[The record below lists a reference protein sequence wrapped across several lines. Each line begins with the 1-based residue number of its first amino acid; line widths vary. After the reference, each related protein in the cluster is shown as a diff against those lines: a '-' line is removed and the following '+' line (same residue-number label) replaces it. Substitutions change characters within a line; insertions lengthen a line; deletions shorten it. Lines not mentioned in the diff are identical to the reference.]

1 MSDRWLLGG
10 IAVDLAT
17 QRVARGDAS
26 VRLSPRAAAVLR
38 ALIACGNR
46 PLLREEAL
54 DQVWSQSA
62 TGDEVVSKAINELR
76 QALGDTDARAR
87 RFIETIPKRG
97 YRLLCAIVAADEA
110 TAAPAA
116 ETADAA
122 ASAASTALPVVA
134 IAAIPSA
141 GSVDQA
147 AAHPPSPP
155 SASAA
160 RTAAASPPSATPV
173 PTRDPA
179 TPAPPADAPAGTADD
194 PELPAAA
201 APLRKAAIAAP
212 RSIAAPGPAQ
222 PRLIWVALGLALAAA
237 GIATLLQKP
246 GTAFARYS
254 AESLR
259 RDLAAGAQPVV
270 AATDY
275 VGYVAALPDGS
286 GAVYSALQQ
295 GHLRL
300 QRRAFAATAASPLTQ
315 ADGSDELAPALSHDG
330 RWIAFAE
337 FRGSH
342 CQLQLRSLSDGSQ
355 RDLAPCS
362 LRFAEWLE
370 FTPDNSAL
378 LLPRLR
384 AGETQM
390 SLHRL
395 NLADGAIAPLDYPRE
410 PRGDDMQ
417 ARYSPDGRWLAL
429 RRGAQPHS
437 ALWLIDL
444 RRNRAR
450 ELLSSHWGLDGF
462 AWLPDSNALIAASSF
477 GSDAGLWRISVDA
490 RRDFLGQRGANCPSI
505 APADG
510 SLLYTQGP
518 RRFGIHRLVLDNS
531 ADAELP
537 QPFAATRGNDWFPR
551 WSADGSTLAFL
562 SDSGGATALRLV
574 ANGVPES
581 IAPPPQH
588 TPAGMPSFSS
598 DGNDVL
604 LPTRDA
610 QGHGVL
616 QAYDRRDARWYRIG
630 ERNDVEEAVASSDGR
645 WIYLLVNQGERRSLW
660 RRSRESGSEQQLAD
674 QLARSPL
681 AVDSRGGVYF
691 IDAPRQ
697 VLLRRDADGSTQRV
711 LEDMGY
717 WNAYGWTVAGDAVYA
732 VLEPG
737 GQNFG
742 LYRARVGQAP
752 ELAEPLDGTA
762 TLGLA
767 LNTERGELL
776 VSRPPRAGLSVHRT
790 LLSSPTP

>member
-1 MSDRWLLGG
+1 MSDRWLLGDV
-10 IAVDLAT
+10 AVDLAT
-17 QRVARGDAS
+17 QRVERSDAS

-38 ALIACGNR
+38 ALITCGNR

-97 YRLLCAIVAADEA
+97 YRLICKVVAQAE
-110 TAAPAA
+110 PAA
-116 ETADAA
+116 TSARSETA
-122 ASAASTALPVVA
+122 
-134 IAAIPSA
+134 
-141 GSVDQA
+141 
-147 AAHPPSPP
+147 
-155 SASAA
+155 
-160 RTAAASPPSATPV
+160 R
-173 PTRDPA
+173 
-179 TPAPPADAPAGTADD
+179 
-194 PELPAAA
+194 PAAA
-201 APLRKAAIAAP
+201 KADAMPTPQTKAGDEAATTIAVSADASANDADDAEPAPMATPLRKAAIAAP

-246 GTAFARYS
+246 GMAMTRYS

-259 RDLAAGAQPVV
+259 HDLAAVAEPVV

-286 GAVYSALQQ
+286 GAVYSSLQQ

-300 QRRAFAATAASPLTQ
+300 QRRAFGAAATTLTS
-315 ADGSDELAPALSHDG
+315 AEGSDELAPALSHDS

-342 CQLQLRSLSDGSQ
+342 CQLQLRSLDDGRQ

-395 NLADGAIAPLDYPRE
+395 DLADGAIAPLDYPRD
-410 PRGDDMQ
+410 PHSDDMQ

-437 ALWLIDL
+437 ALWLVDL

-450 ELLSSHWGLDGF
+450 ELLPPHWGLDGF
-462 AWLPDSNALIAASSF
+462 AWLPDSNGLIAASSF
-477 GSDAGLWRISVDA
+477 GRDAGLWRVSVDA
-490 RRDFLGQRGANCPSI
+490 RRDYLGLRGANCPSI
-505 APADG
+505 ASADG
-510 SLLYTQGP
+510 SLVYTRGP
-518 RRFGIHRLVLDNS
+518 RRFGIHRVALDHS
-531 ADAELP
+531 AETQLS
-537 QPFAATRGNDWFPR
+537 QPYAASQGNDWFPR
-551 WSADGSTLAFL
+551 WSVDGATLAYL
-562 SDSGGATALRLV
+562 SDSGGATTLRLV
-574 ANGVPES
+574 VDGVPQVV
-581 IAPPPQH
+581 APPPH

-598 DGNDVL
+598 DGNEVL
-604 LPTRDA
+604 LPLRDA

-616 QAYDRRDARWYRIG
+616 QAYDRRSARWYRLG
-630 ERNDVEEAVASSDGR
+630 ERNDVEEAVASPDGR
-645 WIYLLVNQGERRSLW
+645 WIYLSVNQDERRSLW
-660 RRSRESGSEQQLAD
+660 RRSRESGSEQQLAGD
-674 QLARSPL
+674 LARSPL

-697 VLLRRDADGSTQRV
+697 VLLRRDADGSTERM

-717 WNAYGWTVAGDAVYA
+717 WNAYGWTVAGDEVYA

-737 GQNFG
+737 GENFG
-742 LYRARVGQAP
+742 LYRARPGQLP
-752 ELAEPLDGTA
+752 ELVEPLDGTA

-767 LNTERGELL
+767 LNPQRAELL
-776 VSRPPRAGLSVHRT
+776 VSRPPRAGLGVFRT
-790 LLSSPTP
+790 VLKPAPR

>member
-1 MSDRWLLGG
+1 MSDRWLLGDV
-10 IAVDLAT
+10 AVDLAT
-17 QRVARGDAS
+17 QRVERGDVS

-54 DQVWSQSA
+54 DQVWAQSA

-97 YRLLCAIVAADEA
+97 YRLLCSIAAATEPVGHTGIAATSAAAMRTSGTAHETSETPESGPADA
-110 TAAPAA
+110 LASTAAAA
-116 ETADAA
+116 APTPPGATTSTRAG
-122 ASAASTALPVVA
+122 ASAASADAYSGNTAIDAEP
-134 IAAIPSA
+134 IAAT
-141 GSVDQA
+141 V
-147 AAHPPSPP
+147 
-155 SASAA
+155 
-160 RTAAASPPSATPV
+160 
-173 PTRDPA
+173 
-179 TPAPPADAPAGTADD
+179 
-194 PELPAAA
+194 
-201 APLRKAAIAAP
+201 PLRKAAIAAP
-212 RSIAAPGPAQ
+212 RSIAAPGPSQ
-222 PRLIWVALGLALAAA
+222 PRLLWVALGLALAAA

-246 GTAFARYS
+246 GTAVARYS

-259 RDLAAGAQPVV
+259 RDLAAGKGPVV
-270 AATDY
+270 AAADY

-286 GAVYSALQQ
+286 GAVYSSLQQ

-300 QRRAFAATAASPLTQ
+300 QQRTFATDVTSALTT

-337 FRGSH
+337 FRGSR
-342 CQLQLRSLSDGSQ
+342 CQLQLRSLANGSQ

-370 FTPDNSAL
+370 FTPDNTAL

-395 NLADGAIAPLDYPRE
+395 TLADGSIRPLDYPRE

-450 ELLSSHWGLDGF
+450 ALLPPQWGLDGF
-462 AWLPDSNALIAASSF
+462 AWLPDSNGLIAASSF
-477 GSDAGLWRISVDA
+477 GSDAGLWRVTVDG
-490 RRDFLGQRGANCPSI
+490 RRDFLGLRGANCPSI
-505 APADG
+505 ASGDG
-510 SLLYTQGP
+510 SLIYTLGP
-518 RRFGIHRLVLDNS
+518 RRFGIHRLVLDNA
-531 ADAELP
+531 ADTELP
-537 QPFAATRGNDWFPR
+537 QPFAATQGNDWFPR
-551 WSADGSTLAFL
+551 WSADGGTLAFL
-562 SDSGGATALRLV
+562 TDSSGATALRLV
-574 ANGVPES
+574 ANGVPET

-604 LPTRDA
+604 LPLRDA

-616 QAYDRRDARWYRIG
+616 QAFDRRGARWYRIG
-630 ERNDVEEAVASSDGR
+630 ERNDVEEAVASPDGR
-645 WIYLLVNQGERRSLW
+645 WIYLSVNQAEHRSLW
-660 RRSRESGSEQQLAD
+660 RRSRESGSEQQLASN
-674 QLARSPL
+674 LARSPL
-681 AVDSRGGVYF
+681 AVDSHGSVYF
-691 IDAPRQ
+691 IDAPQ
-697 VLLRRDADGSTQRV
+697 QALLRRDADGNTQRV

-717 WNAYGWTVAGDAVYA
+717 WNAYGWTVAGDSVYA

-742 LYRARVGQAP
+742 LYRARPGQAP
-752 ELAEPLDGTA
+752 ELVEPLDGTA

-767 LNTERGELL
+767 LNHGRNELL
-776 VSRPPRAGLSVHRT
+776 ISRPPRSGLAVYRT
-790 LLSSPTP
+790 QLKPAPH